1 MNSLHAP
8 IHTTRL
14 VFGALAV
21 IALLVAASAVAA
33 DEPAASDHFAP
44 GWQAHAK
51 PLFNL
56 GPAPLVPGR
65 TRYELPGYLPHG
77 NYVVVQRKG
86 DKAEL
91 LDTSVITVGGGLEHH
106 YVFLEAG
113 LGDVEALP
121 VSDVPS
127 LKTVGMHAAP

>member
-8 IHTTRL
+8 IHATRL
-14 VFGALAV
+14 VFGALAL
-21 IALLVAASAVAA
+21 IALLMAASAVAA
-33 DEPAASDHFAP
+33 EPADSDHFAP

-56 GPAPLVPGR
+56 GPAPRVPGR
-65 TRYELPGYLPHG
+65 TRYEVPGSLPHG
-77 NYVVVQRKG
+77 DYVVVQRKG
-86 DKAEL
+86 DKATL
-91 LDTSVITVGGGLEHH
+91 LDTAVVTVSGGIEHH
-106 YVFLEAG
+106 YIFLEAG

-127 LKTVGMHAAP
+127 SKTAGMHALP